1 MIADLFIFRQHRSL
15 TMDLSTKEWIQVGGK
30 TKSNMI
36 NPLTVEEVC
45 ESFKRRRQEESVTDQ

>member
-30 TKSNMI
+30 KKSNMI
-36 NPLTVEEVC
+36 TVEEVC
-45 ESFKRRRQEESVTDQ
+45 ESFKRRRQEESVTEQ